1 MRGNAPQGGTARAE
15 GHVIFSP
22 RTSRQGRR
30 KALLAGTA
38 MALLAAAGTAR
49 AGSGPTLPTGGA
61 FQAGSGSITSGPGSL
76 TVNQGSQR
84 AVIDWKSFSIGQ
96 GGTVSFNN
104 GSGATL
110 NRVTGGNL
118 STILGT
124 LKATGTL
131 YVINP
136 AGVVVGASGVVVT
149 GGSFTAST
157 LDIANDAFMAG
168 GTLLFKGDTDAEVK
182 NLGKISATGGD
193 VFLIARSVTNDGTI
207 TAPNGTVGLAAGQ
220 QVLLKDGDAGERVYV
235 QVGGPGGSGD
245 VTNTGAIAAAQAE
258 LKAAGGNIYALAG
271 NGGGVIRATGTMV
284 KDGHIWLSASGS
296 TGAATD
302 QGGTVTLAGTVAT
315 TNADGTG
322 GTVIA
327 TAKSVAVQAGA
338 VVDASGTSG
347 AGGTI
352 LLGGDRQGGAD
363 AATKLVKQTVA
374 TAAKTTV
381 AAGATLKAD
390 AGAGGDGGSVIVWSD
405 QETRFAGALSAKGG
419 PRTGK
424 GGFAEV
430 SSHKLLDF
438 TGTVDLTAPLGRVGQ
453 LLLDPEN
460 VTISTGSN
468 LNSSQSGGTF
478 TPTGASSVI
487 NTTTLQNALSTADV
501 TITTG
506 TIGSQ
511 AGDITIANNVTWSA
525 SHSLTLS
532 AYRNIVFNGGTLS
545 HTAGSGDVTLRADNT
560 GTGSGTVTFT
570 SGAVAMSGSSGSVKL
585 YYNPSG
591 YASPTS
597 YTGNVT
603 LGSGSLTAYMLVN
616 SASNLQNLSSNLSG
630 TYALGRDIDAS
641 ITRTWNSGA
650 GFIPINSFAGT
661 LDGLGHT
668 VTGLTINRPTTVA
681 VGLFGDTPTGN
692 GPRVSN
698 LGLVNVNITGS
709 NRVGGIVGRAN
720 GGGSLDNVYVTGTIT
735 GYGDFI
741 GGLIGQDDQQ
751 SISNSWTDVA
761 ITVPKGYS
769 GTGVGGLVGWQ
780 RLGALTNV
788 YALGDVYAP
797 DSSRVGGLVGT
808 NGFIGAGQGAGI
820 SNAYATGKVTGNDS
834 VGGLIGISEGG
845 SIATSYATGA
855 VSGVTNVG
863 GLVGVNANPITTSW
877 ASGAVSL
884 SSGSATSVGGL
895 VGTNG
900 DSVSAGS
907 IATSYWDSFSTGQ
920 STAVGA
926 VVGGSTASATA
937 VTSDPAQA
945 AAANYAF
952 KAGAYGSLN
961 FSTGWTTVGDV
972 TRPMGQWE
980 YSTSISSPHQLQLMA
995 MDTTAAYT
1003 LARDI
1008 TMPTNSVSSVWGTAG
1023 FAPIASGGSGFT
1035 GSLDGQQHTVA
1046 NLTISRPNDGRVGL
1060 FGYLGTGGSVS
1071 NLGLV
1076 NASITGQNDV
1086 GILAGVSDGTIS
1098 GSYTTGSVTSV
1109 GLAGGLVGV
1118 LGSSSTPSITTSYS
1132 AATVSTGAGLAAGG
1146 LVGSLLHGS
1155 ISDSYATGAV
1165 SGNGE
1170 VGGLVGVT
1178 AGSVTISRAYASGAV
1193 SSADTTMVGGLIG
1206 LNAGGTFTDLYWD
1219 VGTTG
1224 QAASVGSAGSAA
1236 TGVTGL
1242 ATSAARTQGSYTGFD
1257 FTNTWYI
1264 VAGST
1269 RPFLRSEYST
1279 TIHTAHQLQLIG
1291 TALTAN
1297 YTLANDIDL
1306 ASLTTTPSDIWAG
1319 GTFSP
1324 IGSFSG
1330 SFSGGNHTISG
1341 LTLTGSANNRGL
1353 FSQTSGGSL
1362 SDLTL
1367 TNVSVSGGNNV
1378 GALVGAASGTAIS
1391 NITVSGTVSGASQVG
1406 GVVGSA
1412 TAGSIRFAGMSGTIS
1427 ATADSIGGVVG
1438 FTNGAI
1444 SDSWST
1450 ATVSSSGTSSHGL
1463 YVGGLVGQSAG
1474 TIDRSWA
1481 SGAVSGWTDVGG
1493 LAGLA
1498 AGNITT
1504 SGASGSVTGGGSVIG
1519 GLVGN
1524 LFGASLTNTY
1534 ATGAVTGFQEE
1545 GGLVGIIQAVGTTI
1559 TNSYASG
1566 RVSSSSGSVYNGG
1579 LVGLSAVT
1587 FTASNSFW
1595 DVTTTGQS
1603 FGSVSGG
1610 AGQTVAGFTGMTGT
1624 QGFTSTTF
1632 SNAGWDLTNTWY
1644 MVDGATRPMLQAEA
1658 SATLRSA
1665 HQLQLVNLNPSIG
1678 YTLANDIDLG
1688 GALSATGGAWGSG
1701 GFSPIDSFAGT
1712 FNGGGHTI
1720 SGLTINTP
1728 GSTEVGLFGAL
1739 SGTSHV
1745 HDLTLSTVSIT
1756 GGSDVGALA
1765 GNVGG
1770 GAISHVTVTGS
1781 ITGGSTVGGLIGSVT
1796 SGALLQDTKADILI
1810 TASGTDV
1817 GGLVGN
1823 SNGTIQDSYTLG
1835 GIRMTAAGSAQSV
1848 GGLVGTSSG
1857 TIADDYAQVAL
1868 LGAVRSGSAAGGLVG
1883 TNSGTVART
1892 YSIGALA
1899 LTGTTARGGLIGN
1912 NIGTASNSFY
1922 DTETSGLSVGVGGGT
1937 TSGVTGKTT
1946 AQMQTRGTF
1955 TGAGWDYTTPVWGMI
1970 DGTTLPYFTWEHA
1983 GGVQIVTGTAYSDAA
1998 GSTFATANR
2007 VSALTN
2013 GTSLGSGFAGA
2024 NGYYYI
2030 LADGSP
2036 ITGGNLVAY
2045 LNPALGNTTLGNAVH
2060 LTTSGGTTT
2069 GLSVLGNTV
2078 QMTSDGPA
2086 ASTSALASARPS
2098 GIDSSLLYTV
2108 SGGTI
2113 TLAANANLDIEA
2125 GSAAITIDN
2134 AVTLSGTGTLTL
2146 ASTGTSTQS
2155 AAITTPSLLLTGSG
2169 GVWQLGSLS
2178 GGNSINNIG
2187 TLAANTGS
2195 ILVGSGGALAVG
2207 TVGSTNGITLTG
2219 GLGFTGANTSVTQT
2233 QAISAGGLALE
2244 GGSYTLTNAGN
2255 AVTHFTANGATFSV
2269 VTSGAVTVDSVTAGG
2284 TSYDGLTLSGTGSNS
2299 LTAGGNLTVATPT
2312 NTATLA
2318 AGGAL
2323 TLTAG
2328 GDLTITD
2335 TSLAVGSGSGAST
2348 LTLVAGNNVTLQG
2361 TSSAIT
2367 VNGIVGAGLD
2377 LSLYADSDSSGAGG
2391 ITLSRVNILTKGGTL
2406 ALVGGAVVSDPTTA
2420 GNAHSTGNSATDDAA
2435 ISITNSA
2442 ISLEGGNAV
2451 LKGDGQASVTGTSS
2465 GIVLTNSSLTT
2476 TGTGTLALTGSATT
2490 STAAGAHVGIQLVD
2504 GTLQTAAGDITL
2516 TGTAAAGPGGNTG
2529 LLVNGG
2535 GVTATT
2541 GGITLTGTG
2550 TGGTGLRLYG
2560 ETLSTTSG
2568 AIALAGSGTT
2578 GAGLVLGDGTSTA
2591 ASIGSGTQT
2600 GAITLTSDDFALS
2613 SGAAP
2618 TITTTGT
2625 VILRQQ
2631 SADRALAL
2639 SGSVTG
2645 ADVLSA
2651 AGINGVTAGT
2661 LVIGRTDISET
2672 AGYTIAGAIAPTNVT
2687 TLSLA
2692 TGGAITQSSG
2702 ATITATSLAVRAAG
2716 DIGLATA
2723 TNSVGTLAASTS
2735 AGSVSF
2741 KDSGALT
2748 VGTVDGLNGVTAT
2761 TAVQLT
2767 AGAGSLLTVSQAVSG
2782 GTGVTLTADRMALA
2796 STVSATSGGTVQ
2808 LGTATTS
2815 GWNVDLGSTGD
2826 ATASTLE
2833 LSSAE
2838 LNRITASSLTIS
2850 GAGITISGA
2859 IAPSTVSTLNLTA
2872 TGAIA
2877 QTSGS
2882 TLTVGTLGLTAGG
2895 AITLDQANSVG
2906 TLAASATGA
2915 VTVVTTGALTIGTVG
2930 GTSGVSGTTIALT
2943 SGAGSLMTI
2952 SSGITGTGVTLT
2964 ADRVN
2969 LTGSVTA
2976 TGTVTLAPVTS
2987 GWTVDLG
2994 STSDATSGTLELSAA
3009 ELDRVTAGTLV
3020 VDPPVSGDIV
3030 ISAAIAPAHAST
3042 LVLEA
3047 GGTITQA
3054 SGATI
3059 TVGSLGLNAGGA
3071 ITLTQ
3076 ANSVG
3081 TLAAIAGGAMA
3092 LTNAGALTIG
3102 TAGGVSGITATGG
3115 VTITTSGTLTLAN
3128 AVTSQAT
3135 GDAVTLSTTGAFIN
3149 AAGASAITAVSGR
3162 WLVYSATSAGDTFG
3176 NLDSGNT
3183 ALWNR
3188 TLASGAVTAS
3198 GNRYVFAEQPTLVIT
3213 ASDASKTYG
3222 QDVSGALSYTLSG
3235 GAAGVAHAYLGGAS
3249 LGTAP
3254 TLTSTGA
3261 GGGATVGG
3269 YTIMAS
3275 GATTTDGSAIS
3286 YVAGTLTVNKAALTV
3301 TANNATVTY
3310 GQTPSLGASY
3320 SGFVNGDTAA
3330 VLGGS
3335 LAIGGAGTNAGSY
3348 TLTPGGLTAANYDIS
3363 YVAGTLTV
3371 NKAALTVTANNATV
3385 TYGQTPSLGASYSGF
3400 VNGDTAAVLGG
3411 SLAIGGA
3418 GTNAGSYTLTPG
3430 GLTAA
3435 NYDISYV
3442 AGTLTVNKAA
3452 LTVTANNTT
3461 VTYGQTPSLGASY
3474 SGFVNGDT
3482 AAVLGGSLAIGGA
3495 GTNAGSYT
3503 LTPGGLTAANYDI
3516 SYIAGTLTVNK
3527 AALTVTAN
3535 NATVTYGQT
3544 PSLGASYS
3552 GFVNGDTT
3560 AVLGGSLA
3568 IGGAGTNAGSYTLT
3582 PGGLTAA
3589 NYDISYVAGTL
3600 TVNKAALTVTANNAT
3615 VTYGQT
3621 PSLGASYSGF
3631 VNGETAAV
3639 LGGSLAIG
3647 GAGTNAGSYT
3657 LTPGGLTAA
3666 NYDISYVAGT
3676 LTVNKAALTVTAN
3689 NATVTY
3695 GQTPSLGASYSGF
3708 VNGDT
3713 TAVLGGSLAIGGAGT
3728 NAGSYT
3734 LTPGGL
3740 TAANYDISYVAGT
3753 LTVNKAAL
3761 TVTANNATV
3770 TYGQTPSLGASYSGF
3785 VNGDTTAVLGGSL
3798 AIGGAGTNAG
3808 SYTLTPG
3815 GLTAANYDISYVAG
3829 TLTVNRAPLT
3839 VTANDVTIAFGGTPA
3854 YSARYS
3860 GFVNGETAAVLGGSL
3875 VYNGGGTAAGTYTI
3889 TPGGLTSGNYLITY
3903 VAGTLTVQADTSTP
3917 VVVPEVPSSTHFVDQ
3932 PSGKVP
3938 FTPTQPLV
3946 GSDYS
3951 QGNYRVIYLAPP
3963 ATASGTITNTSTFS
3977 AAHQDGT
3984 DETEFEIAK
3993 RWR

>member
-1 MRGNAPQGGTARAE
+1 M
-15 GHVIFSP
+15 
-22 RTSRQGRR
+22 
-30 KALLAGTA
+30 LAGTA
-38 MALLAAAGTAR
+38 MALLAATGTVR
-49 AGSGPTLPTGGA
+49 AGNGPALPTGGT

-76 TVNQGSQR
+76 TVNQSSQR
-84 AVIDWKSFSIGQ
+84 AIIDWKSFSIGQ

-235 QVGGPGGSGD
+235 QVGGGD

-271 NGGGVIRATGTMV
+271 NGGGAIRATGTTV

-296 TGAATD
+296 TETATD
-302 QGGTVTLAGTVAT
+302 QGGTVTVAGTVAA

-338 VVDASGTSG
+338 VVDASGTTG

-374 TAAKTTV
+374 TAATTTV

-390 AGAGGDGGSVIVWSD
+390 AGATGTGGSVIVWSD

-419 PRTGK
+419 PRAGK

-438 TGTVDLTAPLGRVGQ
+438 IGTVDLTAPLGQVGQ

-545 HTAGSGDVTLRADNT
+545 HTAGSGDVSLRADNT

-570 SGAVAMSGSSGSVKL
+570 SGGVTMTGSSGSVNL

-616 SASNLQNLSSNLSG
+616 SASNLQNLSSNLTG

-661 LDGLGHT
+661 LNGLGHT

-681 VGLFGDTPTGN
+681 VGLFGDTATGT
-692 GPRVSN
+692 GPKVSN
-698 LGLVNVNITGS
+698 LGLENVNITGS
-709 NRVGGIVGRAN
+709 NRVGGVVGRAN
-720 GGGSLDNVYVTGTIT
+720 GGGSLDNVYVTGSIT
-735 GYGDFI
+735 GYGDFV

-769 GTGVGGLVGWQ
+769 GFGVGGLVGWQ

-797 DSSRVGGLVGT
+797 DSSRVGGLVGI
-808 NGFIGAGQGAGI
+808 NGFIGAGQGA
-820 SNAYATGKVTGNDS
+820 SVTNAYASGKVTGNDS

-855 VSGVTNVG
+855 VIGVTSVG
-863 GLVGVNANPITTSW
+863 GLVGINANPITTSW

-907 IATSYWDSFSTGQ
+907 IATSYWDSYSTGQ

-926 VVGGSTASATA
+926 VVGASTASATA

-1023 FAPIASGGSGFT
+1023 FFPIASGGSGFT
-1035 GSLDGQQHTVA
+1035 GSLDGQQHTVT
-1046 NLTISRPNDGRVGL
+1046 NLTISRSTQNQVGL
-1060 FGYLGTGGSVS
+1060 IGYLRSGGTVS

-1076 NASITGQNDV
+1076 NASVTGQNDV
-1086 GILAGVSDGTIS
+1086 GALAGISDGAIS
-1098 GSYTTGSVTSV
+1098 GSYSTGSVTGASLV
-1109 GLAGGLVGV
+1109 GGLVGL
-1118 LGSSSTPSITTSYS
+1118 LGSIGTPSLTTSYS
-1132 AATVSTGAGLAAGG
+1132 GATVSVGSGLTAGG
-1146 LVGSLLHGS
+1146 LAGSLQHGS

-1165 SGNGE
+1165 SGAGYI
-1170 VGGLVGVT
+1170 GGLVGVT
-1178 AGSVTISRAYASGAV
+1178 GSAISISSSYASGAV
-1193 SSADTTMVGGLIG
+1193 TSGITTMGGGLIG
-1206 LNAGGTFTDLYWD
+1206 VNAGGTFTDLYWD
-1219 VGTTG
+1219 IGTTG
-1224 QAASVGSAGSAA
+1224 QAAAAGSAGTAPS
-1236 TGVTGL
+1236 GVTGL
-1242 ATSAARTQGSYTGFD
+1242 ATSAARTQGSYNGFD

-1279 TIHTAHQLQLIG
+1279 TIHTAHQLQLIA

-1306 ASLTTTPSDIWAG
+1306 SSLTTTPSDIWAG

-1367 TNVSVSGGNNV
+1367 SNVSVSGGNNV
-1378 GALVGAASGTAIS
+1378 GGLVGAASGTTITDV
-1391 NITVSGTVSGASQVG
+1391 TVSGTVSGASQVG

-1412 TAGSIRFAGMSGTIS
+1412 TAGAIRFSGMSGTIS

-1463 YVGGLVGQSAG
+1463 YVGGLAGQSAG

-1493 LAGLA
+1493 LVGLA

-1504 SGASGSVTGGGSVIG
+1504 SGASGTVTGGGSVIG

-1524 LFGASLTNTY
+1524 LFGANLTNTY
-1534 ATGAVTGFQEE
+1534 ATGAVSGYQEE
-1545 GGLVGIIQAVGTTI
+1545 GGLVGIIQAVGSTI
-1559 TNSYASG
+1559 ANSYASG
-1566 RVSSSSGSVYNGG
+1566 PVSSTSGSPYTAG
-1579 LVGLSAVT
+1579 LVGLTAVS

-1603 FGSVSGG
+1603 YGSVTGG
-1610 AGQTVAGFTGMTGT
+1610 AGQIVPGFTGITGT

-1644 MVDGATRPMLQAEA
+1644 MVDGATRPMLRSEA
-1658 SATLRSA
+1658 SVTLRSA
-1665 HQLQLVNLNPSIG
+1665 HQLQLVNLNPNTG

-1688 GALSATGGAWGSG
+1688 GALSVTGGVWGSG
-1701 GFSPIDSFAGT
+1701 GFSPIDSFGGT

-1728 GSTEVGLFGAL
+1728 SSTEVGLFGAL
-1739 SGTSHV
+1739 GTSYV
-1745 HDLTLSTVSIT
+1745 HDLTLSNVSIT

-1765 GNVGG
+1765 GNIGG
-1770 GAISHVTVTGS
+1770 GAVSHVTVTGS
-1781 ITGGSTVGGLIGSVT
+1781 ITGGSTLGGLIGSVT
-1796 SGALLQDTKADILI
+1796 GGALLQDAKADILI
-1810 TASGTDV
+1810 TASGGDV

-1823 SNGTIQDSYTLG
+1823 SNGTLQDSYALG
-1835 GIRMTAAGSAQSV
+1835 GIRLTAAGGAQSV
-1848 GGLVGTSSG
+1848 GGLVGTNSG
-1857 TIADDYAQVAL
+1857 TLTDDYAQVAL

-1883 TNSGTVART
+1883 TNNGTVART
-1892 YSIGALA
+1892 YSIGALT
-1899 LTGTTARGGLIGN
+1899 LTGTTIRGGLVGT
-1912 NIGTASNSFY
+1912 NIGTVSSSFY

-1946 AQMQTRGTF
+1946 AQMQTRSTF

-1970 DGTTLPYFTWEHA
+1970 DGTTLPYFTWEHS

-1998 GSTFATANR
+1998 GSSAAAANR
-2007 VSALTN
+2007 VTALAN
-2013 GTSLGSGFAGA
+2013 GTNLGSGFAGA

-2036 ITGGNLVAY
+2036 ITGGTLLAY

-2086 ASTSALASARPS
+2086 ASISALASARPS

-2108 SGGTI
+2108 SGGAI
-2113 TLAANANLDIEA
+2113 TLSANANLDIEA
-2125 GSAAITIDN
+2125 GSAAIAIDN

-2146 ASTGTSTQS
+2146 ASTGTSTQT

-2178 GGNSINNIG
+2178 GGNSINSIG

-2195 ILVGSGGALAVG
+2195 ILIGSGSALAVG
-2207 TVGSTNGITLTG
+2207 TVGTTNGITLTG
-2219 GLGFTGANTSVTQT
+2219 GLGFTGASTSVTQT

-2255 AVTHFTANGATFSV
+2255 AFTHFTANGATFSV
-2269 VTSGAVTVDSVTAGG
+2269 ATAGAVTVDTVTAGG
-2284 TSYDGLTLSGTGSNS
+2284 GSYDGLTLSGTGGNS

-2318 AGGAL
+2318 AGGTL

-2328 GDLTITD
+2328 GDLTVTD
-2335 TSLAVGSGSGAST
+2335 TSLAVGSGSGTST

-2367 VNGIVGAGLD
+2367 LNGIVGAGLN
-2377 LSLYADSDSSGAGG
+2377 LSLYADSDNSGAGG
-2391 ITLSRVNILTKGGTL
+2391 ITLSRVNVLTKGGTL

-2420 GNAHSTGNSATDDAA
+2420 GNAHSTGASATDDTA

-2442 ISLEGGNAV
+2442 LSLEGGTAV

-2490 STAAGAHVGIQLVD
+2490 STAAGTHAGIQLV
-2504 GTLQTAAGDITL
+2504 GSTLQTAAGDITL

-2550 TGGTGLRLYG
+2550 TGGTGLRIYG

-2568 AIALAGSGTT
+2568 AIALTGSGTT
-2578 GAGLVLGDGTSTA
+2578 GAGLVLGDGASTA

-2625 VILRQQ
+2625 VTLRQQ

-2639 SGSVTG
+2639 GGSVTG

-2651 AGINGVTAGT
+2651 AGINGVSAGT

-2672 AGYTIAGAIAPTNVT
+2672 AGYTIAGAIAPTAVT

-2702 ATITATSLAVRAAG
+2702 ATITATNLAVRAAG
-2716 DIGLATA
+2716 AIGLATA

-2748 VGTVDGLNGVTAT
+2748 VGTVDGLSGVTAT
-2761 TAVQLT
+2761 TTVQLT
-2767 AGAGSLLTVSQAVSG
+2767 AGTGGLLTASQAVSG

-2796 STVSATSGGTVQ
+2796 STVSATSSGTVQ

-2815 GWNVDLGSTGD
+2815 GWNVDLGSTSD

-2850 GAGITISGA
+2850 GAGITASGA
-2859 IAPSTVSTLNLTA
+2859 IAPTTVGTLTLTA
-2872 TGAIA
+2872 TGTIG

-2882 TLTVGTLGLTAGG
+2882 TLTVTNLGLSAGG
-2895 AITLDQANSVG
+2895 AVTLDQANSVG

-2915 VTVVTTGALTIGTVG
+2915 VTFSNGGALTIGTVG
-2930 GTSGVSGTTIALT
+2930 GVTGVSGTTIALT

-2952 SSGITGTGVTLT
+2952 SSGVSGTGVTLT

-2969 LTGSVTA
+2969 LTSSVTA

-2987 GWTVDLG
+2987 GWSVNLG

-3071 ITLTQ
+3071 ITLNE

-3081 TLAAIAGGAMA
+3081 SLAATAGGALA
-3092 LTNAGALTIG
+3092 FTNAGALTIG
-3102 TAGGVSGITATGG
+3102 TVGGINGITATGG

-3149 AAGASAITAVSGR
+3149 TAGSGAITAASGR

-3188 TLASGAVTAS
+3188 TLASSAVTSS
-3198 GNRYVFAEQPTLVIT
+3198 GNRYIFAEQPTVVVT
-3213 ASDASKTYG
+3213 ADDLAKTYG
-3222 QDVSGALSYTLSG
+3222 QDVSGTLTYTVSG
-3235 GAAGVAHAYLGGAS
+3235 GAAGVTHAYLGGAS

-3261 GGGATVGG
+3261 GSGATVGG
-3269 YTIMAS
+3269 YTITAS
-3275 GATTTDGSAIS
+3275 GAATTDGSAIS
-3286 YVAGTLTVNKAALTV
+3286 YAAGTLTVNKAPLTV
-3301 TANNATVTY
+3301 TANDATVTY

-3320 SGFVNGDTAA
+3320 SGFVNGETASILGGSLTIGGA
-3330 VLGGS
+3330 GTNAGSYTLTPAGLTSGNYAINYVAGTLTVNKAALTVTANDATVTYGQSPSLGASYSGFVNGETASVLGGSLAIGGAGTNAGSYTLTPAGLTSGNYAINYVAGTLTVNKAALTVTANDATVTYGQSPSLGASYSGFVNGETASVLGGS

-3348 TLTPGGLTAANYDIS
+3348 TLTPGGLTSANYAIS

-3371 NKAALTVTANNATV
+3371 NKAALTVTANDATV
-3385 TYGQTPSLGASYSGF
+3385 TYGQSPSLGASYSGF
-3400 VNGDTAAVLGG
+3400 VNGETASVLGG
-3411 SLAIGGA
+3411 SLTIGGA

-3430 GLTAA
+3430 GLSSA
-3435 NYDISYV
+3435 NYAISY
-3442 AGTLTVNKAA
+3442 A
-3452 LTVTANNTT
+3452 
-3461 VTYGQTPSLGASY
+3461 
-3474 SGFVNGDT
+3474 
-3482 AAVLGGSLAIGGA
+3482 
-3495 GTNAGSYT
+3495 
-3503 LTPGGLTAANYDI
+3503 
-3516 SYIAGTLTVNK
+3516 
-3527 AALTVTAN
+3527 
-3535 NATVTYGQT
+3535 
-3544 PSLGASYS
+3544 
-3552 GFVNGDTT
+3552 
-3560 AVLGGSLA
+3560 
-3568 IGGAGTNAGSYTLT
+3568 
-3582 PGGLTAA
+3582 
-3589 NYDISYVAGTL
+3589 
-3600 TVNKAALTVTANNAT
+3600 
-3615 VTYGQT
+3615 
-3621 PSLGASYSGF
+3621 
-3631 VNGETAAV
+3631 
-3639 LGGSLAIG
+3639 
-3647 GAGTNAGSYT
+3647 
-3657 LTPGGLTAA
+3657 
-3666 NYDISYVAGT
+3666 
-3676 LTVNKAALTVTAN
+3676 
-3689 NATVTY
+3689 
-3695 GQTPSLGASYSGF
+3695 
-3708 VNGDT
+3708 
-3713 TAVLGGSLAIGGAGT
+3713 
-3728 NAGSYT
+3728 
-3734 LTPGGL
+3734 
-3740 TAANYDISYVAGT
+3740 
-3753 LTVNKAAL
+3753 
-3761 TVTANNATV
+3761 
-3770 TYGQTPSLGASYSGF
+3770 
-3785 VNGDTTAVLGGSL
+3785 
-3798 AIGGAGTNAG
+3798 
-3808 SYTLTPG
+3808 
-3815 GLTAANYDISYVAG
+3815 AG

-3839 VTANDVTIAFGGTPA
+3839 VTANDVTVAFGGTPA
-3854 YSARYS
+3854 YGATYT
-3860 GFVNGETAAVLGGSL
+3860 GFVNGETSAVLGGGL
-3875 VYNGGGTAAGTYTI
+3875 VYSGAGTASGTYTI
-3889 TPGGLTSGNYLITY
+3889 TPGGLTSSNYLITY
-3903 VAGTLTVQADTSTP
+3903 VAGTLTVQADTTP
-3917 VVVPEVPSSTHFVDQ
+3917 VVMPQVPSSTHFVDQ

-3951 QGNYRVIYLAPP
+3951 QGSYRVIYLAPP
-3963 ATASGTITNTSTFS
+3963 DTAGSTITNSSTFS

>member
-1 MRGNAPQGGTARAE
+1 M
-15 GHVIFSP
+15 IFSP
-22 RTSRQGRR
+22 EPQRHGRQA
-30 KALLAGTA
+30 ALLAGTA
-38 MALLAAAGTAR
+38 MAMLAVTTAGPAR

-61 FQAGSGSITSGPGSL
+61 FQAGSGSISGGPGSL

-84 AVIDWKSFSIGQ
+84 AIIDWKSFSIGQ

-104 GSGATL
+104 GTGATL

-136 AGVVVGASGVVVT
+136 AGVVVGSSGVVVT

-157 LDIANDAFMAG
+157 LDIANDTFMAG

-182 NLGKISATGGD
+182 NLGKISSTGGD
-193 VFLIARSVTNDGTI
+193 VLLIARSVTNEGTI

-235 QVGGPGGSGD
+235 QVGSGD

-271 NGGGVIRATGTMV
+271 NGGGTIRATGTTV

-296 TGAATD
+296 METATD
-302 QGGTVTLAGTVAT
+302 QGGAVTVAGALAA
-315 TNADGTG
+315 TNADGSG

-327 TAKSVAVQAGA
+327 TGKSVAVAAGA
-338 VVDASGTSG
+338 VIDTSGTTG

-352 LLGGDRQGGAD
+352 LLGGDRQGGSD
-363 AATKLVKQTVA
+363 AATKMVKQAVA
-374 TAAKTTV
+374 TAAQTTV
-381 AAGATLKAD
+381 TAGATLKAD
-390 AGAGGDGGSVIVWSD
+390 AGAKGNGGAVIVWSD
-405 QETRFAGALSAKGG
+405 QYTGFAGALSAKGG
-419 PRTGK
+419 PRSGN

-438 TGTVDLTAPLGRVGQ
+438 TGAVDLTAPFGAVGQ

-506 TIGSQ
+506 NAGSQ

-545 HTAGSGDVTLRADNT
+545 HTAGSGDVTLHADNT
-560 GTGSGTVTFT
+560 GTGSGTITFT
-570 SGAVAMSGSSGSVKL
+570 SGGVVMTGSSGSVNL
-585 YYNPSG
+585 YYNPTS

-603 LGSGSLTAYMLVN
+603 LGSGALTASMLVN
-616 SASNLQNLSSNLSG
+616 TALNLQNLSTNLSG
-630 TYALGRDIDAS
+630 AYALGRDIDAS
-641 ITRTWNSGA
+641 ATATWNSGA
-650 GFIPINSFAGT
+650 GFAPINNFAGT
-661 LDGLGHT
+661 LDGQGHT

-681 VGLFGDTPTGN
+681 VGLFGDTPTSN

-698 LGLVNVNITGS
+698 LGLVDVNITGS
-709 NRVGGIVGRAN
+709 NRVGGVVGRAN
-720 GGGSLDNVYVTGTIT
+720 GGGSLNNVHVTGTIT

-741 GGLIGQDDQQ
+741 GGLVGQDDQQ
-751 SISNSWTDVA
+751 SISNSWTDVT

-769 GTGVGGLVGWQ
+769 GAGVGGLVGWQ
-780 RLGALTNV
+780 RLGTLTNV
-788 YALGDVYAP
+788 YTLGNVYAP

-808 NGFIGAGQGAGI
+808 NGFIGAGQGASIG
-820 SNAYATGKVTGNDS
+820 NTYAAGTVTGNDS

-845 SIATSYATGA
+845 SIAASYATGA
-855 VSGVTNVG
+855 VTGVTSVG
-863 GLVGVNANPITTSW
+863 GLVGINANPINTSW
-877 ASGAVSL
+877 ASGSVTL
-884 SSGSATSVGGL
+884 SSGSAGSIGGL

-907 IATSYWDSFSTGQ
+907 ITSSYWDSFSTGRV
-920 STAVGA
+920 TAVGA
-926 VVGGSTASATA
+926 VVGGSTSGAAA
-937 VTSDPAQA
+937 VTSDPAQSA
-945 AAANYAF
+945 ASNYAY
-952 KAGAYGSLN
+952 KTSAYGGFN
-961 FSTGWTTVGDV
+961 FTTNWWLSDGG
-972 TRPMGQWE
+972 TRPLGLWE
-980 YSTSISSPHQLQLMA
+980 YSLTVSNAHQLQLIA
-995 MDTTAAYT
+995 HDLTASYT
-1003 LARDI
+1003 QSNDI
-1008 TMPTNSVSSVWGTAG
+1008 RMPAPTAG
-1023 FAPIASGGSGFT
+1023 
-1035 GSLDGQQHTVA
+1035 
-1046 NLTISRPNDGRVGL
+1046 
-1060 FGYLGTGGSVS
+1060 
-1071 NLGLV
+1071 
-1076 NASITGQNDV
+1076 
-1086 GILAGVSDGTIS
+1086 GIWKS
-1098 GSYTTGSVTSV
+1098 TTGSVPAGFIPLGDPSTPFSGTYDGQGHAIDGLTITYGGGSNTYIGLFGGNSGTLNNITLTNAAITVTNADSHVGALVGANNGGHVVNAYVTGTLTFQGGGGYGVGGIVGLQYNSGTITGSTSLADINLSFIRSGQAYAGGVLGVTADLSATAVTTSYAGGTITITGGGGV
-1109 GLAGGLVGV
+1109 GGQALAGGLVGISTNISNSYSTATV
-1118 LGSSSTPSITTSYS
+1118 RETGGGSSDYI
-1132 AATVSTGAGLAAGG
+1132 GG
-1146 LVGSLLHGS
+1146 LVGL
-1155 ISDSYATGAV
+1155 GA
-1165 SGNGE
+1165 NG
-1170 VGGLVGVT
+1170 
-1178 AGSVTISRAYASGAV
+1178 TITNSYASGAV
-1193 SSADTTMVGGLIG
+1193 SAPGTMVGGLMG
-1206 LNAGGTFTDLYWD
+1206 LNDGTATFSNSYWD
-1219 VGTTG
+1219 TQTTGQSGGVGGGPATGTTG
-1224 QAASVGSAGSAA
+1224 QTTAQMSVQSNFSGWDFSNTWYLPAGLLRPVLRAEASTTIRDAHELQLVALAPTA
-1236 TGVTGL
+1236 RYTIANDIGL
-1242 ATSAARTQGSYTGFD
+1242 AT
-1257 FTNTWYI
+1257 
-1264 VAGST
+1264 
-1269 RPFLRSEYST
+1269 P
-1279 TIHTAHQLQLIG
+1279 
-1291 TALTAN
+1291 
-1297 YTLANDIDL
+1297 LAN
-1306 ASLTTTPSDIWAG
+1306 AADIWG
-1319 GTFSP
+1319 GGFMPIPTFS
-1324 IGSFSG
+1324 GELSG
-1330 SFSGGNHTISG
+1330 QGHTISG

-1362 SDLTL
+1362 ANLTL

-1406 GVVGSA
+1406 GIAGSA

-1450 ATVSSSGTSSHGL
+1450 ATVSSSGTSTHGL

-1504 SGASGSVTGGGSVIG
+1504 SGASGNVTGGGSVIG

-1524 LFGASLTNTY
+1524 VFGASLTNTY

-1566 RVSSSSGSVYNGG
+1566 RVSSTSGSAYNGG

-1603 FGSVSGG
+1603 FGAVSGG
-1610 AGQTVAGFTGMTGT
+1610 TGQTVPGFTGITGT

-1632 SNAGWDLTNTWY
+1632 SNAGWDMSNTWY
-1644 MVDGATRPMLQAEA
+1644 MVNGATRPMLRTEA

-1665 HQLQLVNLNPSIG
+1665 HQLQLVNLNPNIG

-1688 GALSATGGAWGSG
+1688 SALSATGGVWGSG
-1701 GFSPIDSFAGT
+1701 GFSPIDSFGGT

-1720 SGLTINTP
+1720 SGLAINTP
-1728 GSTEVGLFGAL
+1728 SSTEVGLFGAIGGIG
-1739 SGTSHV
+1739 STSYV

-1756 GGSDVGALA
+1756 GGNDVGALA

-1770 GAISHVTVTGS
+1770 GSISHVTVTGG

-1796 SGALLQDTKADILI
+1796 GGALLQDTKADILI

-1823 SNGTIQDSYTLG
+1823 SNGTIQDSYALG

-1848 GGLVGTSSG
+1848 GGLVGNNSVDLVHSLIG
-1857 TIADDYAQVAL
+1857 TITDDYAQVAL

-1899 LTGTTARGGLIGN
+1899 LTGTTTRGGLIGN
-1912 NIGTASNSFY
+1912 NSGTTSNSFY

-1937 TSGVTGKTT
+1937 ASGATGKTT
-1946 AQMQTRGTF
+1946 AQMQTRSTF
-1955 TGAGWDYTTPVWGMI
+1955 TGAGWDYTTPVWGMS
-1970 DGTTLPYFTWEHA
+1970 DGVTLPYFTWEHS
-1983 GGVQIVTGTAYSDAA
+1983 GGVQIVTGTAYSNAA
-1998 GSTFATANR
+1998 GSSFAIANR

-2013 GTSLGSGFAGA
+2013 GTSLGSGFTGA

-2069 GLSVLGNTV
+2069 GLTVLGNAV

-2086 ASTSALASARPS
+2086 VSTSALAGARPT

-2113 TLAANANLDIEA
+2113 TLSADASLDIEA
-2125 GSAAITIDN
+2125 GSHAITVDD
-2134 AVTLSGTGTLTL
+2134 ALTVSGTGTLTL
-2146 ASTGTSTQS
+2146 NSTGTSTQS
-2155 AAITTPSLLLTGSG
+2155 AAITTPSLLL
-2169 GVWQLGSLS
+2169 LGSLS
-2178 GGNSINNIG
+2178 GGTSINSIG

-2195 ILVGSGGALAVG
+2195 ILIGSNTAL
-2207 TVGSTNGITLTG
+2207 TVGSVGTTDGITLTG
-2219 GLGFTGANTSVTQT
+2219 GLGFTGASTSVTQT

-2244 GGSYTLTNAGN
+2244 GGSYTLTNSGN

-2284 TSYDGLTLSGTGSNS
+2284 TTYDGLTLSGTGSNS
-2299 LTAGGNLTVATPT
+2299 LTAGTDLTVATPT

-2318 AGGAL
+2318 AGGTL

-2328 GDLTITD
+2328 GDLTVTD
-2335 TSLAVGSGSGAST
+2335 TSLAVGTGGGTST

-2361 TSSAIT
+2361 TSSTIT

-2377 LSLYADSDSSGAGG
+2377 LSLYADSDSSGTGG

-2406 ALVGGAVVSDPTTA
+2406 ALVGGAVVSDPATA
-2420 GNAHSTGNSATDDAA
+2420 GNAHSTGASATDDAA
-2435 ISITNSA
+2435 ISITNTA
-2442 ISLEGGNAV
+2442 ISLEGGSAI

-2465 GIVLTNSSLTT
+2465 GIALNSSSLTT
-2476 TGTGTLALTGSATT
+2476 SGGGTLTLTGSATT
-2490 STAAGAHVGIQLVD
+2490 STAAGAHLGLQLVSS
-2504 GTLQTAAGDITL
+2504 TLQAATGAITL

-2529 LLVNGG
+2529 VLVNGG
-2535 GVTATT
+2535 GVAATT
-2541 GGITLTGTG
+2541 GAITLTGTS

-2560 ETLSTTSG
+2560 ETVSTTSG
-2568 AIALAGSGTT
+2568 AVALTGSGTT
-2578 GAGLVLGDGTSTA
+2578 GAGLVLGDGASTA
-2591 ASIGSGTQT
+2591 ASLGSGTQT

-2613 SGAAP
+2613 SGTAP

-2625 VILRQQ
+2625 VTLRQQ
-2631 SADRALAL
+2631 SADRALAVG
-2639 SGSVTG
+2639 GSVTG

-2702 ATITATSLAVRAAG
+2702 ATITATNLAVRAAG
-2716 DIGLATA
+2716 DIGLANA
-2723 TNSVGTLAASTS
+2723 ANSVGTLAATTG

-2748 VGTVDGLNGVTAT
+2748 VGTVDGLGGVTAIT
-2761 TAVQLT
+2761 TAQLT
-2767 AGAGSLLTVSQAVSG
+2767 AGAGGLLTVSQAIS
-2782 GTGVTLTADRMALA
+2782 GTGVTLTADRINLSSA
-2796 STVSATSGGTVQ
+2796 VSATGG
-2808 LGTATTS
+2808 
-2815 GWNVDLGSTGD
+2815 
-2826 ATASTLE
+2826 
-2833 LSSAE
+2833 
-2838 LNRITASSLTIS
+2838 
-2850 GAGITISGA
+2850 
-2859 IAPSTVSTLNLTA
+2859 
-2872 TGAIA
+2872 
-2877 QTSGS
+2877 
-2882 TLTVGTLGLTAGG
+2882 
-2895 AITLDQANSVG
+2895 
-2906 TLAASATGA
+2906 
-2915 VTVVTTGALTIGTVG
+2915 
-2930 GTSGVSGTTIALT
+2930 
-2943 SGAGSLMTI
+2943 
-2952 SSGITGTGVTLT
+2952 
-2964 ADRVN
+2964 
-2969 LTGSVTA
+2969 
-2976 TGTVTLAPVTS
+2976 GTVTLAPVTS
-2987 GWTVDLG
+2987 GWAVDLG
-2994 STSDATSGTLELSAA
+2994 SASDATTGTLELSAA
-3009 ELDRVTAGTLV
+3009 ELDHITAGTLV
-3020 VDPPVSGDIV
+3020 VDPPVAGDIV

-3054 SGATI
+3054 GGATI

-3076 ANSVG
+3076 PNGVG
-3081 TLAAIAGGAMA
+3081 TLAATAGGAMA
-3092 LTNAGALTIG
+3092 FANAGALTIG
-3102 TAGGVSGITATGG
+3102 TAAGISGITAIGG

-3135 GDAVTLSTTGAFIN
+3135 GDAVTLSTTSAFIN
-3149 AAGASAITAVSGR
+3149 TAGSSAITAASGR

-3188 TLASGAVTAS
+3188 TLASGTVS
-3198 GNRYVFAEQPTLVIT
+3198 VGGNRYVFAEQPTLVIT
-3213 ASDASKTYG
+3213 ASDVTKTYG
-3222 QDVSGALSYTLSG
+3222 QDVSGALAYTLSG
-3235 GAAGVAHAYLGGAS
+3235 GATGVTHAYLGGTS

-3254 TLTSTGA
+3254 TLASTGA
-3261 GGGATVGG
+3261 GSGANVGG
-3269 YTIMAS
+3269 YTITAS

-3301 TANNATVTY
+3301 TA
-3310 GQTPSLGASY
+3310 
-3320 SGFVNGDTAA
+3320 DT
-3330 VLGGS
+3330 
-3335 LAIGGAGTNAGSY
+3335 
-3348 TLTPGGLTAANYDIS
+3348 
-3363 YVAGTLTV
+3363 
-3371 NKAALTVTANNATV
+3371 
-3385 TYGQTPSLGASYSGF
+3385 
-3400 VNGDTAAVLGG
+3400 
-3411 SLAIGGA
+3411 
-3418 GTNAGSYTLTPG
+3418 
-3430 GLTAA
+3430 
-3435 NYDISYV
+3435 
-3442 AGTLTVNKAA
+3442 
-3452 LTVTANNTT
+3452 TT
-3461 VTYGQTPSLGASY
+3461 VTYGQTP
-3474 SGFVNGDT
+3474 T
-3482 AAVLGGSLAIGGA
+3482 
-3495 GTNAGSYT
+3495 
-3503 LTPGGLTAANYDI
+3503 
-3516 SYIAGTLTVNK
+3516 
-3527 AALTVTAN
+3527 
-3535 NATVTYGQT
+3535 
-3544 PSLGASYS
+3544 
-3552 GFVNGDTT
+3552 
-3560 AVLGGSLA
+3560 
-3568 IGGAGTNAGSYTLT
+3568 
-3582 PGGLTAA
+3582 
-3589 NYDISYVAGTL
+3589 
-3600 TVNKAALTVTANNAT
+3600 
-3615 VTYGQT
+3615 
-3621 PSLGASYSGF
+3621 LGASYSGF
-3631 VNGETAAV
+3631 VNGETASV
-3639 LGGSLAIG
+3639 LGGTLTIS

-3657 LTPGGLTAA
+3657 LTPSGLTSA
-3666 NYDISYVAGT
+3666 NY
-3676 LTVNKAALTVTAN
+3676 
-3689 NATVTY
+3689 
-3695 GQTPSLGASYSGF
+3695 
-3708 VNGDT
+3708 
-3713 TAVLGGSLAIGGAGT
+3713 AIT
-3728 NAGSYT
+3728 
-3734 LTPGGL
+3734 
-3740 TAANYDISYVAGT
+3740 
-3753 LTVNKAAL
+3753 
-3761 TVTANNATV
+3761 
-3770 TYGQTPSLGASYSGF
+3770 
-3785 VNGDTTAVLGGSL
+3785 
-3798 AIGGAGTNAG
+3798 
-3808 SYTLTPG
+3808 
-3815 GLTAANYDISYVAG
+3815 YVAG

-3839 VTANDVTIAFGGTPA
+3839 VAANDVTITFGGAPA
-3854 YSARYS
+3854 YSASYS

-3889 TPGGLTSGNYLITY
+3889 TPGGLASGNYLISY
-3903 VAGTLTVQADTSTP
+3903 VAGTLTVQADTSPP
-3917 VVVPEVPSSTHFVDQ
+3917 VVLPEVPSSTHFVDQ